1 MLLHA
6 RFLAPLGKSFYAAYG
21 GTVPV
26 RSAGYDHCFSQAHA
40 EAQPALSSL
49 HRRGLSSPSCLRN
62 DRGSFTVEASL
73 LMIMILLVLVLLMG
87 TARRSHEAIRNEASA
102 FEAEAVQHQEERFI
116 PRDLIRLCQFI
127 EVWIPKKD

>member
-26 RSAGYDHCFSQAHA
+26 RSARNGYRFSQAYA
-40 EAQPALSSL
+40 KDQPALSSL

-102 FEAEAVQHQEERFI
+102 LEAEAVQHQEERFI